1 MGTPILVGTDGLCA
15 GEHYVLSLDA
25 PVTIG
30 RSSGCEISLQK
41 LPRFMALDED
51 ARAGLTD
58 FFAISRH
65 HLRLRVSAGI
75 AHLENL
81 SAAGTWCDGARF
93 DKGKQVDLA
102 KGPVLLRIGPAES
115 FQLMLLE
122 RGELERIMAKTR
134 PMQLATTRLSPPS
147 VTKPTGTPTSVT
159 PPPRT

>member
-1 MGTPILVGTDGLCA
+1 MGTPILLGTDGLCS
-15 GEHYVLSLDA
+15 GEHYVLSLDT

-30 RSSGCEISLQK
+30 RSSACEISLQK

-51 ARAGLTD
+51 ARVGLTD
-58 FFAISRH
+58 FFAISRQ
-65 HLRLRVSAGI
+65 HLRLRISGSI

-102 KGPVLLRIGPAES
+102 KGAVLLRIGPSES

-122 RGELERIMAKTR
+122 RGEFERIMAKTR

-147 VTKPTGTPTSVT
+147 ATQPTVTPPAAT
-159 PPPRT
+159 PPPRL